1 MIGTLSWLN
10 NGLHNGL
17 HSVFTLMKAMEWIRY
32 RSKLILPSP
41 ISVYNTE
48 PTKKIIIM
56 TRKKKCKEKGKQN
69 YMNNKKFDIL

>member
-48 PTKKIIIM
+48 PTKKIIITGM
-56 TRKKKCKEKGKQN
+56 TGKKNCKEKGKQN
-69 YMNNKKFDIL
+69 CTNN